1 MRTTISNKIYIYNA
15 TKEVYFWC
23 RDNLVVQNPVYNTL
37 MRLGKQDRIRIK
49 HVPEKMNLYVEKN
62 INLSSQGFGDLV
74 LPFGCIYAIWPMIKN
89 YPVETKF
96 NLVPSISIDN
106 DIPTQ
111 PLFDYQEEAV
121 QHMLKAGSG
130 ILIGGTGSGKTNC
143 GIEICKRNGKRF
155 LWLAHTKDLVRQ
167 SYERFK
173 SLYPNIQLGTVG
185 DGKIEFGAD
194 GTIATIQTMV
204 TLDPDLYKNDFDLVI
219 CDECHHVSNS
229 PELQKMFGK
238 VMEKI
243 PSKHKYGLTASKNRN
258 DTLTKTMYTIIGCN
272 KMGEFAPVWEIKKS
286 DTKTLTA
293 EHIRVILNTP
303 FSYDMLNTDGTFNYL
318 GLVDYLANNEER
330 NKAIL
335 DKIEEV
341 AADPE
346 RKQLVLCTRK
356 VQCELLHEE
365 LLKRGVASELLIGKV
380 SSKKREAI
388 LKERIDWQVVVA
400 TVSLAKEGLDLPNLN
415 TLHLASCIGN
425 ESDTIQSVGRVERYK
440 ENKSQP
446 WVFDYVDV
454 NIPYLVSRY
463 KNRVKWIK
471 KRG

>member
-1 MRTTISNKIYIYNA
+1 MRTTISNKIYIYNT

-23 RDNLVVQNPVYNTL
+23 RDNLVVQNPLYSTL
-37 MRLGKQDRIRIK
+37 MRLGKQDQIRIK
-49 HVPEKMNLYVEKN
+49 HIPENMNLYVEKN
-62 INLSSQGFGDLV
+62 ISLSSQGFGDLV
-74 LPFGCIYAIWPMIKN
+74 LPYGVIYAIWPMIKN

-96 NLVPSISIDN
+96 NETSHISVAN
-106 DIPTQ
+106 DTPTY

-121 QHMLKAGSG
+121 EHMLKAGSG

-143 GIEICKRNGKRF
+143 GIEICRRTGKRF
-155 LWLAHTKDLVRQ
+155 LWLTHTKDLVKQ

-173 SLYPNIQLGTVG
+173 SLYPNIQIGTVG
-185 DGKIEFGAD
+185 DGKLEFGQD

-204 TLDPDLYKNDFDLVI
+204 TLDPDLYKDDFDLVI
-219 CDECHHVSNS
+219 CDECHHVAGS
-229 PELQKMFGK
+229 PELQKMFVK
-238 VMEKI
+238 VVEKI
-243 PSKHKYGLTASKNRN
+243 AAKHKYGLTASKNRN
-258 DTLTKTMYTIIGCN
+258 DSLGKTMYATIGCN
-272 KMGEFAPVWEIKKS
+272 RKGEFAPVWEIKKS

-293 EHIRVILNTP
+293 EHIKVELPTP
-303 FSYDMLNTDGTFNYL
+303 FSYECLNTDGTFNYG

-335 DKIEEV
+335 DKIVEV
-341 AADPE
+341 ATDPE
-346 RKQLVLCTRK
+346 RKQLILCTRK
-356 VQCELLHEE
+356 AQCELLHQE
-365 LLKRGVASELLIGKV
+365 LLNRGIVSELLIGKV

-388 LKERIDWQVVVA
+388 LKEKVNWQVIVA

-415 TLHLASCIGN
+415 VLHLASCIGN
-425 ESDTIQSVGRVERYK
+425 ESDTIQSVGRVERFK
-440 ENKSQP
+440 ENKPQP

-463 KNRVKWIK
+463 KKRVNWLR